1 MEDDNK
7 IINQQ
12 HFYILNI
19 KNIFSSMFS
28 SDLLVDILYD
38 DDTQISENLADINA
52 WIEGLLEDTNRLDIA
67 AIQLRYSG
75 YITQV
80 DRIKRLLPNI
90 ESRIISG
97 NKTVREQ
104 TRNIFFFS
112 DNTKM
117 LMIDIKNNLDI
128 LKELLI
134 TSVSNY
140 PVAGPI

>member
-38 DDTQISENLADINA
+38 DDTQISENLEEINT
-52 WIEGLLEDTNRLDIA
+52 WIEELLVDTNRLDIA

-75 YITQV
+75 YIRQV

-90 ESRIISG
+90 ERRIISG
-97 NKTVREQ
+97 NETIRAQ
-104 TRNIFFFS
+104 TKNIFFLS
-112 DNTKM
+112 DNTTM

-128 LKELLI
+128 LKELLT